1 MIDLLKQNHVHKYY
15 FTTSK
20 KEFEP
25 INPDAYASTPEL
37 AGLDLYEMVEYAVL
51 MCNSP
56 CNDVKKV
63 MIRKEISPDE

>member
-25 INPDAYASTPEL
+25 INPDSYGDVLAL

-63 MIRKEISPDE
+63 IIHKETSYNE